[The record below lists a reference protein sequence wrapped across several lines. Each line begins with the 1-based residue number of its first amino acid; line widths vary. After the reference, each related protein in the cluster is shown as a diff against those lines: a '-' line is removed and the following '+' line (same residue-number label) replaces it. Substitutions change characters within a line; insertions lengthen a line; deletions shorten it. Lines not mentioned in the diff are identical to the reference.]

1 LKEVAK
7 HDMFCVGGDDNV
19 FFRKKK
25 KRLGTSVLFSFASVI
40 VIQNHDSRIH
50 DETARINV

>member
-7 HDMFCVGGDDNV
+7 HDMFCVGGDDKV
-19 FFRKKK
+19 FFWKKK
-25 KRLGTSVLFSFASVI
+25 YLGTSVLFSFVSVI